1 MDIASSN
8 MISAIAYNKPTLN
21 GLKLT
26 RCSFKKA
33 YLFNYRGNFDI
44 TGSNVREGMLA

>member
-1 MDIASSN
+1 M
-8 MISAIAYNKPTLN
+8 SAIAYNKIALN

-33 YLFNYRGNFDI
+33 YLYNYNGNIDI
-44 TGSNVREGMLA
+44 TGSNLREAMLG